1 VTSKLTG
8 VSQTSRATRIVRFV
22 MLSWSG
28 KWNQRVSCRDGKYLA
43 GNRMISRPF
52 EEFKVRLTDKV
63 KPSLAK
69 DERRSTKEE
78 QGGLSAIVDHPPLKR

>member
-1 VTSKLTG
+1 
-8 VSQTSRATRIVRFV
+8 
-22 MLSWSG
+22 
-28 KWNQRVSCRDGKYLA
+28 
-43 GNRMISRPF
+43 MISRPF

-63 KPSLAK
+63 EPSLAK